1 MLQCKVHAGRIHPA
15 RASPPLPALSCTRQ
29 GSFRGLTGEGGRRIQ
44 ETPLPPPGVPLSA
57 RTRSAD
63 EALEVR
69 SPQSRLPRRRSL
81 QAAACAHHAK
91 QSSSPLI
98 QVSASHTGAAPPV
111 GIAAI
116 ALSPCI
122 QATGEAAAAHALC
135 SRARR
140 CCVFAAAT
148 ALLLICS
155 ADTASQVLQTPQ
167 PLDRSCVLVATCAQ
181 TMRVRVLLL
190 RALHMCMLCCLCL
203 QC

>member
-29 GSFRGLTGEGGRRIQ
+29 GSFRSISGVGERKSQ
-44 ETPLPPPGVPLSA
+44 ETPQPPLGTSLSA

-63 EALEVR
+63 EAPEVR
-69 SPQSRLPRRRSL
+69 SPQSGLPRRRSL

-98 QVSASHTGAAPPV
+98 QVSASHPGATPPV

-122 QATGEAAAAHALC
+122 QATGEVAAAHASC
-135 SRARR
+135 SCAR
-140 CCVFAAAT
+140 CCCAFAAAT
-148 ALLLICS
+148 ALLLMCY
-155 ADTASQVLQTPQ
+155 ANTASQVLQTPQ
-167 PLDRSCVLVATCAQ
+167 PLDRSLMLVATCKLE
-181 TMRVRVLLL
+181 RNV
-190 RALHMCMLCCLCL
+190 
-203 QC
+203 